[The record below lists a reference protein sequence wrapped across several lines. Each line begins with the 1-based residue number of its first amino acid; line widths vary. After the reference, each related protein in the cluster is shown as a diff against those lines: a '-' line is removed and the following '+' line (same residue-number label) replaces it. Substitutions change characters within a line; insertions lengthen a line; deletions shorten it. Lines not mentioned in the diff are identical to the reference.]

1 MFLVQN
7 KFVIRYL
14 NCNAIFS
21 NRYDKHISQITET
34 TDRVTMNIKE
44 RLEIQK
50 TENMTIANM
59 NNSNK
64 TAKIHAYAF
73 E

>member
-1 MFLVQN
+1 M
-7 KFVIRYL
+7 
-14 NCNAIFS
+14 
-21 NRYDKHISQITET
+21 
-34 TDRVTMNIKE
+34 TDRVMMNIKE
-44 RLEIQK
+44 RFGIQK